1 MHPGRKPC
9 RPYRVVGPTNR
20 RDDYC
25 GQGLLVLLAR
35 QKNTPGRVWQRVL
48 FNCPYG
54 HRTNQTYI
62 AAKHPKHFSVKENLS
77 STRAVVDEAG
87 DVVEAYDYYPFGL
100 QSRSYKEKGNPLTK
114 VTFTGKE
121 QDIESNLHYF
131 GARYYDAGAGRWLSV
146 DPLADSYY
154 AWSAYNCSMNDPFNK
169 YDPDGQFV
177 ATISGLA
184 IGAIAGGI
192 NAYMNNES
200 IASGMTEGA
209 IAGGIAG
216 AVIDA
221 TVATGGGAA
230 VLIAGAAIGGGFGAG
245 VGDVAGQTM
254 KQVQQGTNISDV
266 KINTSQTMSKAVT
279 GFVTGAVSGA
289 AGAVVS
295 KGLSAITN
303 TTKGVQAAGSKML
316 ESTSKSLMKSGA
328 SQSTINCVQNKIVS
342 GMQLAGKNTA
352 ESALKIRAAATAAI
366 DAAAQGSQINKTKD
380 EDKKE

>member
-1 MHPGRKPC
+1 MIIEKIKLTLRQSILNISSEGKYEQHPGGGRRGGRCGRSLRLLSLWPAEPLLQRK
-9 RPYRVVGPTNR
+9 RE
-20 RDDYC
+20 
-25 GQGLLVLLAR
+25 
-35 QKNTPGRVWQRVL
+35 
-48 FNCPYG
+48 
-54 HRTNQTYI
+54 
-62 AAKHPKHFSVKENLS
+62 SV
-77 STRAVVDEAG
+77 DQG
-87 DVVEAYDYYPFGL
+87 DVYWE
-100 QSRSYKEKGNPLTK
+100 R
-114 VTFTGKE
+114 TGHT
-121 QDIESNLHYF
+121 ESNLHYF